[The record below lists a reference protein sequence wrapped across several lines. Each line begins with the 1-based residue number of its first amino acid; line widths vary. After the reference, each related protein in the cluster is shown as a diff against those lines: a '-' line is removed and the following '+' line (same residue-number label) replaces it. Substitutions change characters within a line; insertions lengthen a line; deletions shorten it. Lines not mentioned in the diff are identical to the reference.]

1 MIKISKIPFPKRQY
15 EIISKSGVNF
25 CFKDK
30 WEFISNLE
38 ANRTGAFDVRLLRC
52 RYSPSTRMHRSISQ
66 IEQINCNF
74 S

>member
-1 MIKISKIPFPKRQY
+1 M
-15 EIISKSGVNF
+15 NF
-25 CFKDK
+25 VFKDK